1 MTKKSF
7 LNLSILSFL
16 SITLAAVSINF
27 NSQTYNFSDRDS
39 VFLKNFTKNVN
50 DITLISINSFDN
62 NIDLVKDENSYISS
76 SGYPLKK
83 GIWENLIT
91 SLSLLTIEE
100 KKTND
105 PKRHVELNLL
115 LPELNKSD
123 IESEGYAT
131 KITLTKKDGS
141 IFSSILFG
149 KTDPSVGGLSG
160 GQFARMPDDNQSFLL
175 KGAIRM
181 PTSKS
186 DWFESLLF
194 TIQNKNFQSALLQ
207 RKKQIFKIEDIQN
220 SLKLTF
226 PKNITLD
233 VDETKLNDVR
243 EIINGFYFY
252 DVKKSSNIKFDS
264 ISTLTFET
272 KDGLVL
278 LLSTN
283 DPSKKGEI
291 WITIKA
297 IPKNNKVKKLSEDI
311 NQKTK
316 GFEFLA
322 NINTSDMLRW
332 NLNSLK
338 QTNKNK

>member
-7 LNLSILSFL
+7 LNLTILSFL
-16 SITLAAVSINF
+16 LIILAAVSINF

-39 VFLKNFTKNVN
+39 VFLKNFTKNIN
-50 DITLISINSFDN
+50 NISLIKINSFDN
-62 NIDLVKDENSYISS
+62 NIDLVKKENSYISS
-76 SGYPLKK
+76 SSYPLKK

-105 PKRHVELNLL
+105 PKRHAELNLL
-115 LPELNKSD
+115 VPELNKSD

-160 GQFARMPDDNQSFLL
+160 GQFARMPNDNQSFLL

-186 DWFESLLF
+186 DWYESLLF
-194 TIQNKNFQSALLQ
+194 TINNKDFLSASLIN
-207 RKKQIFKIEDIQN
+207 KTKIFKVESDEQI
-220 SLKLTF
+220 LKLSY
-226 PKNITLD
+226 PKNLNFD
-233 VDETKLNDVR
+233 VDQSKLIDIRET
-243 EIINGFYFY
+243 INGFYFY
-252 DVKKSSNIKFDS
+252 DVRKSKTKNLANLP
-264 ISTLTFET
+264 TLTFET
-272 KDGLVL
+272 KSGLVL
-278 LLSTN
+278 YLSSVTK
-283 DPSKKGEI
+283 DTKGES
-291 WITIKA
+291 WIKISA
-297 IPKNNKVKKLSEDI
+297 IAKKPTAKKIAEEI
-311 NQKTK
+311 TNKTK

-322 NINTSDMLRW
+322 NVNTSDILRW
-332 NLNSLK
+332 NLKNLAA
-338 QTNKNK
+338 TNK

>member
-7 LNLSILSFL
+7 LNLTILSFL
-16 SITLAAVSINF
+16 LIILAAVSINF

-62 NIDLVKDENSYISS
+62 NIDLIKEENSYIST

-100 KKTND
+100 KKTKD

-194 TIQNKNFQSALLQ
+194 TINNKDFLSASLSN
-207 RKKQIFKIEDIQN
+207 KTKVFKIETDKKL
-220 SLKLTF
+220 LKLSY
-226 PKNITLD
+226 PKNVNFD
-233 VDETKLNDVR
+233 VDQSKLTDIRET
-243 EIINGFYFY
+243 INGFYFY
-252 DVKKSSNIKFDS
+252 DVRKSKTKNLINLP
-264 ISTLTFET
+264 TLTFET
-272 KDGLVL
+272 TSGLVL
-278 LLSTN
+278 SLSSVTK
-283 DPSKKGEI
+283 DTKGES
-291 WITIKA
+291 WIKISA
-297 IPKNNKVKKLSEDI
+297 IAKKPAAKKIAEEI
-311 NQKTK
+311 TNKTK

-322 NINTSDMLRW
+322 NVNTSDILRW
-332 NLNSLK
+332 NLKNLAA
-338 QTNKNK
+338 TNK

>member
-7 LNLSILSFL
+7 LILTILSFL
-16 SITLAAVSINF
+16 SIILAAVSINF

-62 NIDLVKDENSYISS
+62 NIDLIKEENSYIST

-194 TIQNKNFQSALLQ
+194 TINNKDFLSASLSN
-207 RKKQIFKIEDIQN
+207 KTKVFKIETDKKL
-220 SLKLTF
+220 LKLSY
-226 PKNITLD
+226 PKNVNFN
-233 VDETKLNDVR
+233 VDQSKLTDIRET
-243 EIINGFYFY
+243 INGFYFY
-252 DVKKSSNIKFDS
+252 DVRKSKTKNLINLP
-264 ISTLTFET
+264 TLTFET
-272 KDGLVL
+272 TSGLVL
-278 LLSTN
+278 SLSSVTK
-283 DPSKKGEI
+283 DTKGES
-291 WITIKA
+291 WIKISA
-297 IPKNNKVKKLSEDI
+297 IAKKPAAKKIAEEI
-311 NQKTK
+311 TNKTK

-322 NINTSDMLRW
+322 NVNTSDILRW
-332 NLNSLK
+332 NLENLAA
-338 QTNKNK
+338 KNK